1 MLKRFLSTVVID
13 TPTNDYS
20 GNTANIELTN
30 YNPLLKGII
39 IGAVI
44 TLCIIGLVKY
54 LKWILKDNQKM
65 QEKVNSQKSDE

>member
-13 TPTNDYS
+13 TPTNDFS
-20 GNTANIELTN
+20 GDTANIELTN

-39 IGAVI
+39 IVAVI

-54 LKWILKDNQKM
+54 IKWKLKDNQKM
-65 QEKVNSQKSDE
+65 QEELPEKSDK